1 MAGNV
6 WTMLLDEFDFMLINM
21 TPRIPT
27 QVADRQGVLVNK
39 PIFLVSRPFMSHNN
53 HAGSMLRRPQS
64 APMWGVMWISI
75 FDFMAGGAIIVLCD
89 ATKKAQR

>member
-1 MAGNV
+1 
-6 WTMLLDEFDFMLINM
+6 MLINM

-53 HAGSMLRRPQS
+53 HADSMLRRPQS
-64 APMWGVMWISI
+64 TPMWGVMWISI
-75 FDFMAGGAIIVLCD
+75 NRDFKFLRADWGSC
-89 ATKKAQR
+89 